1 MNKMEEKKK
10 KSKKSDSKHLE
21 SKSNKKKKID
31 PGVPIVNVLSPIWL
45 SVSESAR
52 IGGVNTKT
60 IRRAI
65 SDKKIKY
72 KIHGNRYL
80 IDIASVIIYLNT
92 NTKLKNKLLQYGI
105 GQYVEKWKK

>member
-1 MNKMEEKKK
+1 MKGNTEKNNN
-10 KSKKSDSKHLE
+10 SESMHPDSK
-21 SKSNKKKKID
+21 SKKKKIID
-31 PGVPIVNVLSPIWL
+31 PGIPAIDVLNPIWL

-72 KIHGNRYL
+72 KIHHNRYL
-80 IDIASVIIYLNT
+80 IDIASVIVYLNT

-105 GQYVEKWKK
+105 GQYIEKWKEQI